1 MDKICEIV
9 PSQKGNDKINVCDYL
24 MIKERNRENKFYWY
38 CERKK
43 SGCKGSLPS

>member
-9 PSQKGNDKINVCDYL
+9 PSQKGNDKINVRGYL
-24 MIKERNRENKFYWY
+24 MIKERNRGNKSYLC

-43 SGCKGSLPS
+43 I